1 MQSRQPYRGR
11 FNVGANA
18 HISGPRC
25 AAVDP
30 PDALPPPNLA
40 VKTSRRQA
48 AFSRRQCQPWD
59 LSVPRRGS
67 IRAPAPRPNS
77 LPGHL
82 GGVFLPRGV
91 TLVPHSEGI
100 ALLGLVSKTQQLYPS
115 GLKNAPFEAPSSE
128 NHARSGHVGGA
139 RIVMGEKLDLRI
151 KRSASARCRAQG
163 GSADSWTSGFPVTR
177 PPQTSRARS
186 LPVSAAR
193 LPTR

>member
-1 MQSRQPYRGR
+1 MWEQMLTSPVPGVQPW
-11 FNVGANA
+11 
-18 HISGPRC
+18 ILPMPSPR
-25 AAVDP
+25 
-30 PDALPPPNLA
+30 PNLA

-100 ALLGLVSKTQQLYPS
+100 ALL
-115 GLKNAPFEAPSSE
+115 A
-128 NHARSGHVGGA
+128 
-139 RIVMGEKLDLRI
+139 
-151 KRSASARCRAQG
+151 
-163 GSADSWTSGFPVTR
+163 
-177 PPQTSRARS
+177 
-186 LPVSAAR
+186 
-193 LPTR
+193 